1 MNEIM
6 KYVNLGLDI
15 GSTTV
20 KAVLTD
26 RQSGRILFRR
36 YQRHHAEQRRTLC
49 QLLGEIRDKFAGLP
63 MRVAVCGSGG
73 RPLADQMGA
82 CYVQEVVANGAA
94 VRALYPAARTAVE
107 LGGQDAKVIFFR
119 QEKDGALTTSDMRMN
134 GSCAGGTGAF
144 IDEIAALLRVPAE
157 AFESLARMGKQVY
170 SISGRCGV
178 FAKTDIQTL
187 LNQGAS
193 RADIALSAFHAIAKQ
208 TIGGLA
214 QGLEMT
220 PPVIFEGG
228 PLTYNPTL
236 IQVFAQ
242 RLGLREDQ
250 IIRPGN
256 ADTIVALGAA
266 LAMD

>member
-170 SISGRCGV
+170 SISGR
-178 FAKTDIQTL
+178 T
-187 LNQGAS
+187 AS
-193 RADIALSAFHAIAKQ
+193 RA
-208 TIGGLA
+208 
-214 QGLEMT
+214 
-220 PPVIFEGG
+220 
-228 PLTYNPTL
+228 
-236 IQVFAQ
+236 
-242 RLGLREDQ
+242 
-250 IIRPGN
+250 
-256 ADTIVALGAA
+256 GAA
-266 LAMD
+266 SLPRPTSRPCSTRGPAGRTSPCRPSTPSPSRPSAAWPRAWR

>member
-1 MNEIM
+1 M
-6 KYVNLGLDI
+6 KQFIQRLSLGLDI

-26 RQSGRILFRR
+26 RQSGQVLFRR

-49 QLLGEIRDKFAGLP
+49 SLLQAVCEKFAGLP

-73 RPLADQMGA
+73 RPLADQMGV

-119 QEKDGALTTSDMRMN
+119 EEADGTLSTSDMRMN

-144 IDEIAALLRVPAE
+144 IDEIAGLLRVPAE
-157 AFESLARMGKQVY
+157 QFEALAAQGKQVY

-193 RADIALSAFHAIAKQ
+193 RADIALQADH
-208 TIGGLA
+208 
-214 QGLEMT
+214 
-220 PPVIFEGG
+220 
-228 PLTYNPTL
+228 
-236 IQVFAQ
+236 
-242 RLGLREDQ
+242 R
-250 IIRPGN
+250 RPG
-256 ADTIVALGAA
+256 AGAGDDPA
-266 LAMD
+266 RHL

>member
-1 MNEIM
+1 MKEIM

-26 RQSGRILFRR
+26 RQTGRILFRR

-73 RPLADQMGA
+73 RPLADQMNA

-119 QEKDGALTTSDMRMN
+119 EEKDGALTTSDMRMN

-144 IDEIAALLRVPAE
+144 IDEIAALLRVPSE
-157 AFESLARMGKQVY
+157 KFESLARMGKQVY
-170 SISGRCGV
+170 SISDRHPDPAQPGGQPGGHRPVGLPRHR
-178 FAKTDIQTL
+178 Q
-187 LNQGAS
+187 
-193 RADIALSAFHAIAKQ
+193 ADH
-208 TIGGLA
+208 
-214 QGLEMT
+214 
-220 PPVIFEGG
+220 
-228 PLTYNPTL
+228 
-236 IQVFAQ
+236 
-242 RLGLREDQ
+242 R
-250 IIRPGN
+250 RPGPGPGDDP
-256 ADTIVALGAA
+256 AGHL
-266 LAMD
+266 